1 MSVFELAEQL
11 GHALS
16 EDERY
21 KEMKKAEQFYQE
33 DEALQA
39 LISRYN
45 ETNQKIREEAEK
57 PERDLIAV
65 DEMQKE
71 ANDLYDLILAHPTY
85 QVMRKAEDGLN
96 ELLNAVNQMITFAM
110 TGTIPD
116 SCTHDCST
124 CGGCHS

>member
-85 QVMRKAEDGLN
+85 QVMRKAEDGLSEVIN
-96 ELLNAVNQMITFAM
+96 EINDAVRF
-110 TGTIPD
+110 TIDPD
-116 SCTHDCST
+116 SANCTHDCST
-124 CGGCHS
+124 CGGHCH